1 MGYTVMKKPMK
12 PILQILEK
20 YVFLFM
26 RKIQGN
32 FLMVFELVLN
42 KCRTPSSVT
51 DQQGKGRRI

>member
-12 PILQILEK
+12 PIRQIFEK

-42 KCRTPSSVT
+42 MQSQK
-51 DQQGKGRRI
+51 